1 MNTVLQFLDLWCGHF
16 DTYEHRFDGK
26 THFYTV
32 HHDVNL
38 NFSIF
43 IKEFVSSMIQRTI
56 PRTVRFETLAPN
68 SVTFSFEG

>member
-1 MNTVLQFLDLWCGHF
+1 MH
-16 DTYEHRFDGK
+16 Y
-26 THFYTV
+26 YTV

-43 IKEFVSSMIQRTI
+43 IKEFVTTMIKETV
-56 PRTVRFETLAPN
+56 PRTVKFETVGPN